1 MIESIVLASGLTLI
15 VAPNPHV
22 PLVNIDI
29 IYEFDPSQVPD
40 GVPHI
45 TEHLLYES
53 SKSLANGEVDRLLRL
68 AGGRSTASTSWDRM
82 VISDTIASSNIE
94 LLLFLEHERS
104 QHLCEG
110 VTEVD
115 LENQRAIIANEL
127 FSMTLQKNGELA
139 DRLRRKSFASHPAIS
154 KEVMGQIYDL
164 ESASVGDVCEFAQR
178 WLQPENSTWIVSGDV
193 SSIFLQERLN
203 DLYPEPFQQKPI
215 EAIPVVENEGHRWF
229 EEGKENRLTFVFAA
243 PAIGTVEERVSNA
256 MLYTLAKPDSL
267 TQFSTVQSIQ
277 TWSENRSYGGWM
289 VVSLETDNPQQ
300 TAVELKRWLLAP
312 DVNWLEWQMRQSL
325 LVEKYKLTNSGRVEL
340 LKNCNFALQNTEKTD
355 CFEWQSNKHQAV
367 PTIDVW
373 ESTLKFWDLEEASIL
388 WQGDD
393 NFLEV
398 ESW

>member
-15 VAPNPHV
+15 VLPNPHV
-22 PLVNIDI
+22 PIVNVDI

-68 AGGRSTASTSWDRM
+68 AGGRSNASTSWDRI

-94 LLLFLEHERS
+94 LLLFLEHERA

-115 LENQRAIIANEL
+115 LENQRAVIANEL

-139 DRLRRKSFASHPAIS
+139 DRLRRKSFTTHPAIS

-164 ESASVGDVCEFAQR
+164 ETASVGDVCEFAQR
-178 WLQPENSTWIVSGDV
+178 WLQPEYSTWIVSGDV
-193 SSIFLQERLN
+193 SETFLQERLN
-203 DLYPEPFQQKPI
+203 ELYTEKHQIEPI
-215 EAIPVVENEGHRWF
+215 EVIPAVENEGHRWF
-229 EEGKENRLTFVFAA
+229 EEGKEDRLTFVFAA

-256 MLYTLAKPDSL
+256 MLYTLAKADSL
-267 TQFSTVQSIQ
+267 THFSAVQSIQ
-277 TWSENRSYGGWM
+277 AWSENRSYGGWM
-289 VVSLETDNPQQ
+289 VVSLETENPQQ
-300 TAVELKRWLLAP
+300 AASEFKRWLLAP
-312 DVNWLEWQMRQSL
+312 NVDWMEWQQRQRL
-325 LVEKYKLTNSGRVEL
+325 LVEKYKLTNSGRLEL
-340 LKNCNFALQNTEKTD
+340 LKNCHFALQNTKQKD

-367 PTIDVW
+367 PTQCVW
-373 ESTLKFWDLEEASIL
+373 DSTLKFWDLQEASVL
-388 WQGDD
+388 WQGED
-393 NFLEV
+393 NFLEG